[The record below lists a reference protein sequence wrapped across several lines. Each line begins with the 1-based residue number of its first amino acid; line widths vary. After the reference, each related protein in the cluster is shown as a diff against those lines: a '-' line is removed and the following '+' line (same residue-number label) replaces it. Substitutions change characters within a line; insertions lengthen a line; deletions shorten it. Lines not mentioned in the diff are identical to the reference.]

1 VLINGVRGYPTAE
14 NRGSIAPTT
23 QSVIEGGR
31 MTTTEADEV
40 RDLRAVAENPK
51 YKELIA
57 KRTRFG
63 WMLTA
68 IMLVVYY
75 GYVSLIAFDKAFLA
89 RPIGTG
95 VMSLGI
101 PIGFGVIVIS
111 IILTGVYVVRA
122 NGEFDRLT
130 REIVEEAG
138 Q

>member
-1 VLINGVRGYPTAE
+1 
-14 NRGSIAPTT
+14 
-23 QSVIEGGR
+23 
-31 MTTTEADEV
+31 MTTNGAAPV
-40 RDLRAVAENPK
+40 RDLKAIAENPK

-63 WMLTA
+63 WLLTA

-75 GYVSLIAFDKAFLA
+75 GYVSLIAFDKTFLA
-89 RPIGTG
+89 RPIGSG

-111 IILTGVYVVRA
+111 IILTGVYVIRA

-130 REIVEEAG
+130 KEIVEEAG
-138 Q
+138 E

>member
-1 VLINGVRGYPTAE
+1 MA
-14 NRGSIAPTT
+14 
-23 QSVIEGGR
+23 
-31 MTTTEADEV
+31 TETGPA
-40 RDLRAVAENPK
+40 RDLRAVADNPK

-63 WMLTA
+63 WVLTA
-68 IMLVVYY
+68 IMLVLYY
-75 GYVSLIAFDKAFLA
+75 GYVSLIAFDKELLA
-89 RPIGTG
+89 KPIGSG

-101 PIGFGVIVIS
+101 PLGFGLIVVS

-130 REIVEEAG
+130 REIVAEAD

>member
-1 VLINGVRGYPTAE
+1 MSAE
-14 NRGSIAPTT
+14 QAQER
-23 QSVIEGGR
+23 
-31 MTTTEADEV
+31 
-40 RDLRAVAENPK
+40 RDLKAVAENPK

-63 WMLTA
+63 WILTV

-75 GYVSLIAFDKAFLA
+75 GYVSLIAFDKTFLA
-89 RPIGTG
+89 RPIGSG

-101 PIGFGVIVIS
+101 PIGFAVIVIS

-130 REIVEEAG
+130 REIIKEAG

>member
-1 VLINGVRGYPTAE
+1 
-14 NRGSIAPTT
+14 
-23 QSVIEGGR
+23 
-31 MTTTEADEV
+31 MTTTKAPDAP
-40 RDLRAVAENPK
+40 DLRAVAENPK

-63 WMLTA
+63 WILTV

-75 GYVSLIAFDKAFLA
+75 GYVSLIAFDKSFLA
-89 RPIGTG
+89 RPIGDG

-101 PIGFGVIVIS
+101 PIGFGVIVVS

-130 REIVEEAG
+130 REIIEEAG

>member
-1 VLINGVRGYPTAE
+1 
-14 NRGSIAPTT
+14 
-23 QSVIEGGR
+23 
-31 MTTTEADEV
+31 MTTTEPERTPDF
-40 RDLRAVAENPK
+40 RAVADNPK

-63 WMLTA
+63 WILTA

-75 GYVSLIAFDKAFLA
+75 GFVSLIAFDKSFLA
-89 RPIGTG
+89 QPIGSG

>member
-1 VLINGVRGYPTAE
+1 
-14 NRGSIAPTT
+14 
-23 QSVIEGGR
+23 
-31 MTTTEADEV
+31 MTTNEGPVAP
-40 RDLRAVAENPK
+40 DLKAVAENPK

-63 WMLTA
+63 WILTA

-75 GYVSLIAFDKAFLA
+75 GYVSLIAFDKSFLA
-89 RPIGTG
+89 RPIGSG

-101 PIGFGVIVIS
+101 PIGFGVIVVS

>member
-1 VLINGVRGYPTAE
+1 MATENGPA
-14 NRGSIAPTT
+14 
-23 QSVIEGGR
+23 
-31 MTTTEADEV
+31 

-63 WMLTA
+63 WTLTI
-68 IMLVVYY
+68 IMLVLYY
-75 GYVSLIAFDKAFLA
+75 GYVSLIAFDKALLA
-89 RPIGTG
+89 KPIYG
-95 VMSLGI
+95 VISLGI
-101 PIGFGVIVIS
+101 PLGFGLIVIS

-130 REIVEEAG
+130 RAIVEEAG

>member
-1 VLINGVRGYPTAE
+1 MIT
-14 NRGSIAPTT
+14 SD
-23 QSVIEGGR
+23 
-31 MTTTEADEV
+31 ADEL
-40 RDLRAVAENPK
+40 RKLRAVAENPK
-51 YKELIA
+51 YKELVA

-63 WMLTA
+63 WILTA
-68 IMLVVYY
+68 AMLVVYY
-75 GYVSLIAFDKAFLA
+75 GYISLIAFDKSFLA

-111 IILTGVYVVRA
+111 IVLTGVYVVRA

-130 REIVEEAG
+130 REIIEEAA

>member
-1 VLINGVRGYPTAE
+1 
-14 NRGSIAPTT
+14 
-23 QSVIEGGR
+23 
-31 MTTTEADEV
+31 MTETNADEV
-40 RDLRAVAENPK
+40 RDLRAVAQNPK

-63 WMLTA
+63 WILTA

-75 GYVSLIAFDKAFLA
+75 GYISLIAFDKSFLA
-89 RPIGTG
+89 RPIGPG

-101 PIGFGVIVIS
+101 PIGFGVIVVS
-111 IILTGVYVVRA
+111 IILTAIYVVRA

-130 REIVEEAG
+130 REIVEEVG